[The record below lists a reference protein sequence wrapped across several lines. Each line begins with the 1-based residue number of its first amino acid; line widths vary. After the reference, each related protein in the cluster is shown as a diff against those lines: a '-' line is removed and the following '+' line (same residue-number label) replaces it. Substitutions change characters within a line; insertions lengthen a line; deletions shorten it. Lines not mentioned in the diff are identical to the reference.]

1 MAFFH
6 DKDLKHLLLD
16 QNCCQVISQSKLRM
30 RVISV
35 HDYTKHPTEYCGE
48 QNIPEESHILPYN
61 CRSDVGHKK
70 GFPNNILLYSLHF
83 NKNIC
88 TCVSIFPTQI
98 GLVTS
103 IFIHLIIFIL
113 HHFMPPSKNHK
124 TDFNPSLH
132 IKHGRH
138 SNTKRWKQME
148 KEARTGRKG
157 TLVSRIRRDPA
168 ALCLDLF

>member
-1 MAFFH
+1 MLFLF
-6 DKDLKHLLLD
+6 
-16 QNCCQVISQSKLRM
+16 VIIPSTQLSIVGSKTSQRKAIYCHTVVGQMWDIKKVFPTTFYFTPYILTK
-30 RVISV
+30 ISV
-35 HDYTKHPTEYCGE
+35 H
-48 QNIPEESHILPYN
+48 
-61 CRSDVGHKK
+61 
-70 GFPNNILLYSLHF
+70 
-83 NKNIC
+83 
-88 TCVSIFPTQI
+88 PTQI

-138 SNTKRWKQME
+138 SKTKRWKQME

>member
-88 TCVSIFPTQI
+88 TSYSNWACYFNFYSFDHFYFASFHATFQKSQDRFQP
-98 GLVTS
+98 
-103 IFIHLIIFIL
+103 II
-113 HHFMPPSKNHK
+113 
-124 TDFNPSLH
+124 
-132 IKHGRH
+132 
-138 SNTKRWKQME
+138 
-148 KEARTGRKG
+148 AY
-157 TLVSRIRRDPA
+157 
-168 ALCLDLF
+168 